1 MTQQTDEKTD
11 LLLAVDGLAT
21 SAVATGEV
29 TTLEH
34 KVGDDTVE
42 LGVGV
47 TEALLA
53 SAESAEVL
61 GGVGDNVGAQLHGDA
76 AEGGTVDG
84 DIEVN
89 YWKQPIKD
97 KKREKKK
104 RCWLT
109 ENHVLIVIP
118 ICTIAASILCMS
130 SWLLK
135 QQVVR
140 PRENKLKHTLHS
152 TTKSERVSRKR
163 RRSVGNISEGA
174 FSRFAV
180 VIEVTM
186 LSHRYIMSRIM
197 PVRRLNL
204 DELTSGKGHFDCV
217 WDVCGDGEQKRRKKK
232 KNITD

>member
-1 MTQQTDEKTD
+1 MTQQTDEKID

-97 KKREKKK
+97 KKRENKK

-109 ENHVLIVIP
+109 EKSCFDCDSDLHDSGLNSVHVFVA
-118 ICTIAASILCMS
+118 TQAASSKATREQTEAHVALHNQERTR
-130 SWLLK
+130 
-135 QQVVR
+135 QQ
-140 PRENKLKHTLHS
+140 EET
-152 TTKSERVSRKR
+152 
-163 RRSVGNISEGA
+163 
-174 FSRFAV
+174 
-180 VIEVTM
+180 
-186 LSHRYIMSRIM
+186 
-197 PVRRLNL
+197 
-204 DELTSGKGHFDCV
+204 
-217 WDVCGDGEQKRRKKK
+217 QKRG
-232 KNITD
+232 